1 MSQHGALD
9 SETSI
14 QIMNLLKEIAKD
26 KLVIMV
32 THNPELAEQ
41 YSTRIIRLKDG
52 KIIGDTNPFDGKEE
66 VEQTEKKSKK
76 KLKTSMGIFT
86 ALSLSLNNLL
96 TKKGRTF
103 LTAVAGS
110 IGIIGIALILA
121 LSNGV
126 RNYIAEMEK
135 DTMTSQPVAIEK
147 TTMDLGEVFSSALS
161 GTKEKKTEGTKDKI
175 TLNDDISTKKTSSQ
189 LLTKEN
195 NLKKFKSYLEN
206 EDNIIKENALSIQ
219 YDYKTDMQILSK
231 EDGSIIKIHPVS
243 NSNSLSL
250 DTSSKNDEYSLKNVF
265 KELNNSK
272 EMFEND
278 YEIISGKMPS
288 AYNEVILVVDENGVV
303 PLSTMYTLGI
313 ENREE
318 YVNTIKDITN
328 GAKIN
333 KKEKTYNYDE
343 LIGKDYKLI
352 LNSSFYAKEYYK
364 WVDKSNDL
372 DYLEKLYNEGFDLK
386 IVGIA
391 KAKKSASESGF
402 VGYTYDLVKFVGEKN
417 NETEIAKEQYS
428 NKKKNVLT
436 GEYFDNISNSYEA
449 NLQTLGMIEFD
460 NPEAINIYP
469 KSFEAKNNIKNAIEE
484 YNSKVENDDKI
495 KYSDM
500 METLISQI
508 TNIVNIIAYVL
519 IAIVAISLVVSS
531 IMISIITYISVL
543 ERTKEIGILRAIGA
557 SKKDVKRV
565 FRAETIIEGLISG
578 VLGVLVSLIIC
589 FIANI
594 IINAMINV
602 PNVASLPALQIAA
615 LIAVSV
621 LLTVIAGMIP
631 SGMASKK
638 DPVESLRSE

>member
-41 YSTRIIRLKDG
+41 YSTRIVRLKDG
-52 KIIGDTNPFDGKEE
+52 KIIGDTNPFDGKD

-126 RNYIAEMEK
+126 RNYISEIER
-135 DTMTSQPVAIEK
+135 DTMTSQPVTIEK

-161 GTKEKKTEGTKDKI
+161 GTKEKKVEGTKDKI
-175 TLNDDISTKKTSSQ
+175 TLNDDISTKKKSSQ

-206 EDNIIKENALSIQ
+206 DDNVIKENALSIQ
-219 YDYKTDMQILSK
+219 YDYKTDMQIFSK

-288 AYNEVILVVDENGVV
+288 AYNEVILMVDENGVV

-318 YVNTIKDITN
+318 YVNTVKDITN
-328 GAKIN
+328 GAKVN

-364 WVDKSNDL
+364 WVDKSNDT
-372 DYLEKLYNEGFDLK
+372 DYLEKLYNEGYDLK

-391 KAKKSASESGF
+391 KSKKSGAESGF

-417 NETEIAKEQYS
+417 NESEIAKEQFA

-436 GEYFDNISNSYEA
+436 GEYFDNISNSYEE
-449 NLQTLGMIEFD
+449 NLLILGMIEFD

-500 METLISQI
+500 MEALISQI

-594 IINAMINV
+594 IINTMISV
-602 PNVASLPALQIAA
+602 PNVASLPALQIAI

-638 DPVESLRSE
+638 DPVETLRSE

>member
-41 YSTRIIRLKDG
+41 YSTRIVRLKDG
-52 KIIGDTNPFDGKEE
+52 KIIGDTNPFDGKD

-126 RNYIAEMEK
+126 RNYISEIER
-135 DTMTSQPVAIEK
+135 DTMTSQPVTIEK

-161 GTKEKKTEGTKDKI
+161 GTKEKKVEGTKDKI
-175 TLNDDISTKKTSSQ
+175 TLNDDISTKKKSSQ

-206 EDNIIKENALSIQ
+206 DDNVIKENALSIQ
-219 YDYKTDMQILSK
+219 YDYKTDMQIFSK

-272 EMFEND
+272 EMFDND

-288 AYNEVILVVDENGVV
+288 AYNEVILVVDEDGVV

-318 YVNTIKDITN
+318 YVNTVKDITN
-328 GAKIN
+328 GAKVN

-364 WVDKSNDL
+364 WIDKSNDT
-372 DYLEKLYNEGFDLK
+372 DYLEKLYENGYDLK

-391 KAKKSASESGF
+391 KAKKSAESGF

-417 NETEIAKEQYS
+417 NESEIAKEQFA

-436 GEYFDNISNSYEA
+436 GEYFDNISNSYEE
-449 NLQTLGMIEFD
+449 NLLILGMIEFD

-500 METLISQI
+500 MEALISQI

-594 IINAMINV
+594 IINAVIDV